1 MSNITANKLKALL
14 AAKIIDF
21 NNDDFI
27 IILMKPGFVFN
38 RATMHVL
45 ADVVADELGTGAGY
59 TQDAY
64 VLTLDAVTEDDTNHR
79 CSVTWLN
86 ASWTA
91 AAGDIGPVIGAII
104 YDDTVAAP
112 VNKPLLGYI
121 DFGLSYTQADG
132 GTASITNLELR
143 IS

>member
-1 MSNITANKLKALL
+1 MSNITANKLKYLL
-14 AAKIIDF
+14 AEKIVDF
-21 NNDDFI
+21 ENDDFI

-38 RATMHVL
+38 RATMHVY
-45 ADVVADELGTGAGY
+45 ADVLANELDTGFGY
-59 TQDAY
+59 TQGDY

-91 AAGDIGPVIGAII
+91 GGGAIGPAIGAII

-112 VNKPLLGYI
+112 VAKPILGYI
-121 DFGLSYTQADG
+121 DFGMSYTQADG